1 MRIRTKH
8 HRLQHPEPGEP
19 GSGPAPAAADPTPP
33 SPPLANN
40 QEPPPA
46 PAPAVADPK
55 APEPK
60 PADPDQS
67 AKIDALLSEIG
78 KDVGATP
85 DPKPP
90 ADQPKAEDPPADPTK
105 PAPTAEPKALDLTPP
120 EGISERAK
128 GRWAELSERAKLVP
142 DLERRATEAESALTG
157 VRELVRESGLDQTE
171 FGNML
176 EMGRLFKSAD
186 PKDLQSAL
194 QQLDGLRADLAT
206 RLGVDAPGIDPLAA
220 HPDLKADVENMAI
233 SRDRALEIAR
243 LRKGQATVEAT
254 TKATQEQQQFV
265 RTVQAAA
272 QEMDATLKE
281 RANLPG
287 HAAKVAHITAYFK
300 DPAKL
305 QAFVTTYQP
314 GQWKAA
320 VLMMY
325 DTFVPPAAPT
335 PVPTPQPLRPGNVA
349 AGPRVPNGRPVTAL
363 EAATSAWDQAGL

>member
-1 MRIRTKH
+1 MKLKRYRY
-8 HRLQHPEPGEP
+8 QHPEPGEP
-19 GSGPAPAAADPTPP
+19 GSGPAPAAAADPAPQ
-33 SPPLANN
+33 SPPLANS
-40 QEPPPA
+40 QDPA
-46 PAPAVADPK
+46 PAPAPAA
-55 APEPK
+55 APPSEPST
-60 PADPDQS
+60 PVDPDQS
-67 AKIDALLSEIG
+67 TKIDALLSEIG
-78 KDVGATP
+78 KDVDPTP
-85 DPKPP
+85 QPKP
-90 ADQPKAEDPPADPTK
+90 ADPPKGEQPPADPSK
-105 PAPTAEPKALDLTPP
+105 PTPPADPKAFDLTPP
-120 EGISERAK
+120 EGITERAK
-128 GRWAELSERAKLVP
+128 ARWTELAERAKAVP
-142 DLERRATEAESALTG
+142 DLERRATEAETQLND

-233 SRDRALEIAR
+233 SRERALEIAR

-254 TKATQEQQQFV
+254 NKATQEQQQFV
-265 RTVQAAA
+265 ATVRQAAA
-272 QEMDATLKE
+272 EMDATLKE
-281 RANLPG
+281 RANTPG
-287 HAAKVAHITAYFK
+287 HAAKVAHIQAYFK

-314 GQWKAA
+314 QQWKAA

-325 DTFVPPAAPT
+325 DTFVPPAAPA

-349 AGPRVPNGRPVTAL
+349 AGPRVPNGRPISAL
-363 EAATSAWDQAGL
+363 EAATNAFDQVGL